1 MTEHINY
8 PEEEINIITKRVKEL
23 KNMDDMNKEMTIVTE
38 FPELYDKY
46 PFLIKKICKGENMD
60 FLKVMKEKI
69 NNINN
74 NVISKTEADVDIT
87 KKLTDT
93 YITKK

>member
-8 PEEEINIITKRVKEL
+8 PEEEINIITKRVEEL